1 MIADEI
7 DHRAGRRTRDG
18 PRGRACVRW
27 RRERSCAEEAQR
39 SSREKSR

>member
-1 MIADEI
+1 MIADEMI
-7 DHRAGRRTRDG
+7 TEPAAASAAG